1 MQIVCKL
8 CFMSTLAVKVVLD
21 TRRALIKNA
30 GSKDPI
36 YPIKLRVTFARKQRY
51 YPLDVSAVSKADW
64 EKIQSGQRMSKSQ
77 REVFHAIREYEGRA
91 IEITDTLHPFSFH
104 AFDTRWKSSAM
115 PTHSSKS
122 FQAVFKEYIEDLQ
135 RAGRA
140 STTSSYQCAF
150 NSLTSFSKNLAWND
164 LTPEFLEEYE
174 AYMREEGKSQN
185 TIGIYLRSLRAVI
198 NYGIANGLFAKEY
211 YPFGRK
217 SHGKYQIPAAQNK
230 KRALSKKEVEA
241 IKALEVK
248 PGSRKELAR
257 DFWLFSYYANGC
269 NIKDIVHLKW
279 KDIDWKEGVIQF
291 VRKKTERANKSN
303 QVQIT
308 AVIHPHITE
317 VIQRR
322 GVDDSQPEN
331 YVFSI
336 IDANQTAEEQHKHT
350 QEFVRR
356 INIGLKQIA
365 KELNLTKNLTTYT
378 ARHSHAYAL
387 LMGGASL
394 EVIMDQFK
402 HSSMKT
408 TMNYIDSIDNEKRKD
423 IAKLL

>member
-1 MQIVCKL
+1 
-8 CFMSTLAVKVVLD
+8 MSTLAVKVVLD
-21 TRRALIKNA
+21 TRRALLKNA

-77 REVFHAIREYEGRA
+77 REVFHTIREYEGRA

-122 FQAVFKEYIEDLQ
+122 FQAVFKEYIEDLR

-174 AYMREEGKSQN
+174 AYMREEGNSQN

-217 SHGKYQIPAAQNK
+217 SHGKYQIPSAQNK

-269 NIKDIVHLKW
+269 NIKDIVHLRW

-322 GVDDSQPEN
+322 GMDDSQPEN

-365 KELNLTKNLTTYT
+365 KELNLSKNLTTYT

>member
-1 MQIVCKL
+1 
-8 CFMSTLAVKVVLD
+8 MSTLAVKVVLD

-77 REVFHAIREYEGRA
+77 REVFHTIREYEGRA

-122 FQAVFKEYIEDLQ
+122 FQAVFKEYIEDLR

-150 NSLTSFSKNLAWND
+150 NSLLSFSKNLAWND

-269 NIKDIVHLKW
+269 NIKDIVHLRW

>member
-1 MQIVCKL
+1 
-8 CFMSTLAVKVVLD
+8 MSTLAVKVVLD

-51 YPLDVSAVSKADW
+51 YPLDVSAVSKTDW

-77 REVFHAIREYEGRA
+77 RDVFHTIREYEGRA

-122 FQAVFKEYIEDLQ
+122 FQAVFKEYIEDLR

-150 NSLTSFSKNLAWND
+150 NSLTSFSKNLVWND

-174 AYMREEGKSQN
+174 AYMREEGNSQN

-217 SHGKYQIPAAQNK
+217 SHGKYQIPSAQNK

-269 NIKDIVHLKW
+269 NIKDIVHLRW

>member
-1 MQIVCKL
+1 
-8 CFMSTLAVKVVLD
+8 MSTLAVKVVLD

-51 YPLDVSAVSKADW
+51 YPLDVSAVSKVDW

-77 REVFHAIREYEGRA
+77 REVFHTIREYEGRA

-122 FQAVFKEYIEDLQ
+122 FQAVFKEYIEDLR

-150 NSLTSFSKNLAWND
+150 NSLLSFSKNLAWND

-269 NIKDIVHLKW
+269 NIKDIVHLRW

>member
-1 MQIVCKL
+1 
-8 CFMSTLAVKVVLD
+8 MSTLAVKVVLD
-21 TRRALIKNA
+21 TRRALLKNA

-122 FQAVFKEYIEDLQ
+122 FQAVFKEYIEDLR

-217 SHGKYQIPAAQNK
+217 SHGKCQIPAAQNK

-241 IKALEVK
+241 IKALGVK

-269 NIKDIVHLKW
+269 NIKDIVHLRW

-387 LMGGASL
+387 LMGGASM

>member
-1 MQIVCKL
+1 
-8 CFMSTLAVKVVLD
+8 MSTLAVKVVLD

-51 YPLDVSAVSKADW
+51 YPLDVSAVSKVDW

-77 REVFHAIREYEGRA
+77 REVFHTIREYEGRA

-122 FQAVFKEYIEDLQ
+122 FQAVFKEYIEDLR

-150 NSLTSFSKNLAWND
+150 NSLTYFSKNLAWND

-230 KRALSKKEVEA
+230 KRALSKTEVEA

-269 NIKDIVHLKW
+269 NIKDIVHLRW

>member
-1 MQIVCKL
+1 
-8 CFMSTLAVKVVLD
+8 MSTLGVKVVLD
-21 TRRALIKNA
+21 TRRALLKNA

-122 FQAVFKEYIEDLQ
+122 FQAVFKEYIEDLR

-241 IKALEVK
+241 IKALGVK

-269 NIKDIVHLKW
+269 NIKDIVHLRW

-387 LMGGASL
+387 LMGGASM

>member
-1 MQIVCKL
+1 
-8 CFMSTLAVKVVLD
+8 MSTLAVKVVLD

-77 REVFHAIREYEGRA
+77 REVFHTIREYEGRA

-122 FQAVFKEYIEDLQ
+122 FQAVFKEYIEDLR

-269 NIKDIVHLKW
+269 NIKDIVHLRW

-336 IDANQTAEEQHKHT
+336 IDANQTAEEQYKHT
-350 QEFVRR
+350 KEFVRR

-365 KELNLTKNLTTYT
+365 KQLNLTKNLTTYT

>member
-1 MQIVCKL
+1 
-8 CFMSTLAVKVVLD
+8 MSTLAVKVVLD

-77 REVFHAIREYEGRA
+77 REVFHTIREYEGRA

-122 FQAVFKEYIEDLQ
+122 FQAVFKEYIEDLR

-150 NSLTSFSKNLAWND
+150 NSLLSFSKNLAWND

-174 AYMREEGKSQN
+174 AYMREEGNSQN

-217 SHGKYQIPAAQNK
+217 SHGKYQIPSAQNK

-269 NIKDIVHLKW
+269 NIKDIVHLRW

>member
-1 MQIVCKL
+1 
-8 CFMSTLAVKVVLD
+8 MSTLAVKVVLD

-36 YPIKLRVTFARKQRY
+36 YPIKLRVTYARKQRY
-51 YPLDVSAVSKADW
+51 YPLDVNAVSKADW

-77 REVFHAIREYEGRA
+77 RKVFHTIREYEGRA

-122 FQAVFKEYIEDLQ
+122 FQAVFKEYIEDLR

-269 NIKDIVHLKW
+269 NIKDIVHLRW

>member
-1 MQIVCKL
+1 
-8 CFMSTLAVKVVLD
+8 MSTLAVKVVLD
-21 TRRALIKNA
+21 TRRALLKNA

-122 FQAVFKEYIEDLQ
+122 FQAVFKEYIEDLR

-269 NIKDIVHLKW
+269 NIKDIVHLRW

-387 LMGGASL
+387 LMGGASM

>member
-1 MQIVCKL
+1 
-8 CFMSTLAVKVVLD
+8 MSTLAVKVVLD

-77 REVFHAIREYEGRA
+77 REVFHTIREYEGRA

-122 FQAVFKEYIEDLQ
+122 FQAVFKEYIEDLR

-269 NIKDIVHLKW
+269 NIKDIVHLRW

-365 KELNLTKNLTTYT
+365 KELNLSKNLTTYT

>member
-1 MQIVCKL
+1 
-8 CFMSTLAVKVVLD
+8 MSTLAVKVVLD

-51 YPLDVSAVSKADW
+51 YPLDVSAVSKVDW

-77 REVFHAIREYEGRA
+77 REVFHTIREYEGRA

-122 FQAVFKEYIEDLQ
+122 FQAVFKEYIEDLR

-150 NSLTSFSKNLAWND
+150 NSLTYFSKNLAWND

-230 KRALSKKEVEA
+230 KRALSKTEVEA

-269 NIKDIVHLKW
+269 NIKDIVHLQW

>member
-1 MQIVCKL
+1 
-8 CFMSTLAVKVVLD
+8 MSTLAVKVVLD

-77 REVFHAIREYEGRA
+77 REVFHTIREYEGRA

-122 FQAVFKEYIEDLQ
+122 FQAVFKEYIEDLR

-269 NIKDIVHLKW
+269 NIKDIVHLRW

>member
-1 MQIVCKL
+1 
-8 CFMSTLAVKVVLD
+8 MSTLAVKVVLD

-51 YPLDVSAVSKADW
+51 YPLDVSAASKADW
-64 EKIQSGQRMSKSQ
+64 EKIQPGKRMSKSQ
-77 REVFHAIREYEGRA
+77 REVFHTIREYEGRA

-104 AFDTRWKSSAM
+104 AFDSRWANSTA
-115 PTHSSKS
+115 PAFTTKS
-122 FQAVFKEYIEDLQ
+122 FKTVFNEYITDLKTS
-135 RAGRA
+135 GRV
-140 STTSSYQCAF
+140 STSNSYKWALK
-150 NSLTSFSKNLAWND
+150 SLLSFSKNLAWND

-217 SHGKYQIPAAQNK
+217 SHGKYQIPSAQNK

-269 NIKDIVHLKW
+269 NIKDIVHLRW

-336 IDANQTAEEQHKHT
+336 IDSNQTAEEQHKHT

>member
-1 MQIVCKL
+1 
-8 CFMSTLAVKVVLD
+8 MSTLAVKVVLD

-122 FQAVFKEYIEDLQ
+122 FQAVFKEYIEDLR

-150 NSLTSFSKNLAWND
+150 NSLTYFSKNLAWND

-230 KRALSKKEVEA
+230 KRALSKTEVEA

-322 GVDDSQPEN
+322 GVDVSQPEN

>member
-1 MQIVCKL
+1 
-8 CFMSTLAVKVVLD
+8 MSTLAVKVVLD

-36 YPIKLRVTFARKQRY
+36 YPIKLRVTYARKQRY
-51 YPLDVSAVSKADW
+51 YPLDVNAVSKADW

-77 REVFHAIREYEGRA
+77 RKVFHTIREYEGRA

-122 FQAVFKEYIEDLQ
+122 FQAVFKEYIEDLR

-198 NYGIANGLFAKEY
+198 NYGITNGLFAKEY

-269 NIKDIVHLKW
+269 NIKDIVHLRW

>member
-1 MQIVCKL
+1 
-8 CFMSTLAVKVVLD
+8 MSTLAVKVVLD

-77 REVFHAIREYEGRA
+77 REVFHTIREYEGRA

-122 FQAVFKEYIEDLQ
+122 FQAVFKEYIEDLR

-150 NSLTSFSKNLAWND
+150 NSLTYFSKNLAWND

>member
-1 MQIVCKL
+1 
-8 CFMSTLAVKVVLD
+8 MSTLAVKVVLD

-122 FQAVFKEYIEDLQ
+122 FQAVFKEYIEDLR

>member
-1 MQIVCKL
+1 
-8 CFMSTLAVKVVLD
+8 MSTLAVKVVLD

-36 YPIKLRVTFARKQRY
+36 YPIKLRVTYARKQRY
-51 YPLDVSAVSKADW
+51 YPLDVNAVSKADW

-77 REVFHAIREYEGRA
+77 REVFHTIREYEGRA

-122 FQAVFKEYIEDLQ
+122 FQAVFKEYIEDLR

-198 NYGIANGLFAKEY
+198 NYGITNGLFAKEY

-322 GVDDSQPEN
+322 GVDDSLPEN

>member
-1 MQIVCKL
+1 
-8 CFMSTLAVKVVLD
+8 MSTLAVKVVLD

-77 REVFHAIREYEGRA
+77 REVFHTIREYEGRA

-122 FQAVFKEYIEDLQ
+122 FQAVFKEYIEDLR

-150 NSLTSFSKNLAWND
+150 NSLTYFSKNLAWND

-331 YVFSI
+331 YVLYHHFSKASKESKCLI
-336 IDANQTAEEQHKHT
+336 STL
-350 QEFVRR
+350 FF
-356 INIGLKQIA
+356 GLKIP
-365 KELNLTKNLTTYT
+365 TSY
-378 ARHSHAYAL
+378 
-387 LMGGASL
+387 
-394 EVIMDQFK
+394 F
-402 HSSMKT
+402 
-408 TMNYIDSIDNEKRKD
+408 
-423 IAKLL
+423 

>member
-1 MQIVCKL
+1 
-8 CFMSTLAVKVVLD
+8 MSTLAVKVVLD

-77 REVFHAIREYEGRA
+77 REVFHTIREYEGRA

-122 FQAVFKEYIEDLQ
+122 FQAVFKEYIDNLR

-140 STTSSYQCAF
+140 STTSSYQCAL

-174 AYMREEGKSQN
+174 AYMREEGNSQN

-217 SHGKYQIPAAQNK
+217 SHGKYQIPSAQNK

-269 NIKDIVHLKW
+269 NIKDIVHLRW

>member
-1 MQIVCKL
+1 
-8 CFMSTLAVKVVLD
+8 MSTLAVKVVLD

-77 REVFHAIREYEGRA
+77 REVFHTIREYEGRA

-122 FQAVFKEYIEDLQ
+122 FQAVFKEYIEDLR

-150 NSLTSFSKNLAWND
+150 NSLSSFSKNLAWND

-174 AYMREEGKSQN
+174 AYMREEGNSQN

-230 KRALSKKEVEA
+230 KRALSKTEVEA

-269 NIKDIVHLKW
+269 NIKDIVHLRW

>member
-1 MQIVCKL
+1 
-8 CFMSTLAVKVVLD
+8 MSTLAVKVVLD

-51 YPLDVSAVSKADW
+51 YPLDVSAVSKVDW

-77 REVFHAIREYEGRA
+77 REVFHTIREYEGRA

-122 FQAVFKEYIEDLQ
+122 FQAVFKEYIEDLR

-150 NSLTSFSKNLAWND
+150 NSLTYFSKNLAWND

>member
-1 MQIVCKL
+1 
-8 CFMSTLAVKVVLD
+8 MSTLAVKVVLD

-77 REVFHAIREYEGRA
+77 REVFHTIREYEGRA

-122 FQAVFKEYIEDLQ
+122 FQAVFKEYIDNLR

-140 STTSSYQCAF
+140 STTSSYQCAL
-150 NSLTSFSKNLAWND
+150 NSLTSFSKNLVWND

-174 AYMREEGKSQN
+174 AYMREEGNSQN

-217 SHGKYQIPAAQNK
+217 SHGKYQIPSAQNK

-269 NIKDIVHLKW
+269 NIKDIVHLRW

-336 IDANQTAEEQHKHT
+336 IDANQTAEEQYKHT
-350 QEFVRR
+350 KEFVRR

-365 KELNLTKNLTTYT
+365 KQLNLTKNLTTYT

>member
-1 MQIVCKL
+1 
-8 CFMSTLAVKVVLD
+8 MSTLAVKVVLD

-64 EKIQSGQRMSKSQ
+64 EKIQSGQGMSKSQ

-122 FQAVFKEYIEDLQ
+122 FQAVFKEYIEDLR

-269 NIKDIVHLKW
+269 NIKDIVHLRW

-365 KELNLTKNLTTYT
+365 KELNLSKNLTTYT

>member
-1 MQIVCKL
+1 
-8 CFMSTLAVKVVLD
+8 MSTLAVKVVLD
-21 TRRALIKNA
+21 TRRALLKNA

-77 REVFHAIREYEGRA
+77 REVFHTIREYEGRA
-91 IEITDTLHPFSFH
+91 IEITDMLHPFSFH

-122 FQAVFKEYIEDLQ
+122 FQAVFKEYIEDLR

-241 IKALEVK
+241 IKALGVK

-269 NIKDIVHLKW
+269 NIKDIVHLRW

-387 LMGGASL
+387 LMGGASM

>member
-1 MQIVCKL
+1 
-8 CFMSTLAVKVVLD
+8 MSTLAVKVVLD
-21 TRRALIKNA
+21 TRRALVKNQDSLA
-30 GSKDPI
+30 PT

-51 YPLDVSAVSKADW
+51 YPLEVSGVSMADW
-64 EKIQSGQRMSKSQ
+64 EKIQSGQRMSKTQ
-77 REVFHAIREYEGRA
+77 REVFHTVRETEGRA
-91 IEITDTLHPFSFH
+91 IEITESIHPFSFH
-104 AFDTRWKSSAM
+104 AFDARWKNKAVSSV
-115 PTHSSKS
+115 SGKS
-122 FQAVFKEYIEDLQ
+122 FQGIFNEYIDDL
-135 RAGRA
+135 RRGGRA
-140 STTSSYQCAF
+140 STTSSYQCAL
-150 NSLTSFSKNLAWND
+150 NSLLSFSKNLAWND

-174 AYMREEGKSQN
+174 AHMRSEGKSQN

-230 KRALSKKEVEA
+230 KRALMKPEVEA
-241 IKALEVK
+241 IKALAVK

-279 KDIDWKEGVIQF
+279 RDIDWKEGVIQF
-291 VRKKTERANKSN
+291 VRKKTERANKAN

-308 AVIHPHITE
+308 AVINPHITE
-317 VIQRR
+317 VIHRR
-322 GVDDSQPEN
+322 GIEN
-331 YVFSI
+331 PAPNKYVFDI
-336 IDANQTAEEQHKHT
+336 IQDGQSAEQQHKHT

-365 KELNLTKNLTTYT
+365 NELGISKNLTTYT

-408 TMNYIDSIDNEKRKD
+408 TMSYIDSIDNEKRKD

>member
-1 MQIVCKL
+1 
-8 CFMSTLAVKVVLD
+8 MSTLAVKVVLD

-77 REVFHAIREYEGRA
+77 REVFHTIREYEGRA

-122 FQAVFKEYIEDLQ
+122 FQAVFKEYIEDLR

-150 NSLTSFSKNLAWND
+150 NSLTYFSKNLAWND

-269 NIKDIVHLKW
+269 NIKDIVHLRW

-322 GVDDSQPEN
+322 GMDDSQPEN

-365 KELNLTKNLTTYT
+365 KELNLSKNLTTYT

>member
-1 MQIVCKL
+1 
-8 CFMSTLAVKVVLD
+8 MSTLAVKVVLD

-77 REVFHAIREYEGRA
+77 REVFHTIREYEGRA

-122 FQAVFKEYIEDLQ
+122 FQAIFIEYIEDLR

-174 AYMREEGKSQN
+174 ANMREEGKSQN

>member
-1 MQIVCKL
+1 
-8 CFMSTLAVKVVLD
+8 MSTLAVKVVLD

-77 REVFHAIREYEGRA
+77 REVFHTIREYEGRA

-122 FQAVFKEYIEDLQ
+122 FQAVFKEYIEDLR

-150 NSLTSFSKNLAWND
+150 NSLTYFSKNLAWND

-230 KRALSKKEVEA
+230 KRALSKTEVEA

-269 NIKDIVHLKW
+269 NIKDIVHLRW

>member
-1 MQIVCKL
+1 
-8 CFMSTLAVKVVLD
+8 MSTLAVKVVLD
-21 TRRALIKNA
+21 TRRALLKNA

-122 FQAVFKEYIEDLQ
+122 FQAVFKEYIEDLR

-241 IKALEVK
+241 IKALGVK

-269 NIKDIVHLKW
+269 NIKDIVHLRW

-387 LMGGASL
+387 LMGGASM

>member
-1 MQIVCKL
+1 
-8 CFMSTLAVKVVLD
+8 MSTLAVKVVLD

-77 REVFHAIREYEGRA
+77 REVFHTIREYEGRA

-122 FQAVFKEYIEDLQ
+122 FQAVFKEYIEDLR

-150 NSLTSFSKNLAWND
+150 NSLLSFSKNLAWND

-269 NIKDIVHLKW
+269 NIKDIVHLRW

-322 GVDDSQPEN
+322 GVDDSQPEH

-336 IDANQTAEEQHKHT
+336 IEANQTAEEQHKHT

>member
-1 MQIVCKL
+1 
-8 CFMSTLAVKVVLD
+8 MSTLAVKVVLD

-77 REVFHAIREYEGRA
+77 REVFHTIREYEGRA

-122 FQAVFKEYIEDLQ
+122 FQAVFKEYIEDLR

-174 AYMREEGKSQN
+174 AYMREEGNSQN

-230 KRALSKKEVEA
+230 KRALSKTEVEA

-269 NIKDIVHLKW
+269 NIKDIVHLRW

>member
-1 MQIVCKL
+1 
-8 CFMSTLAVKVVLD
+8 MSTLTVKVVLD
-21 TRRALIKNA
+21 TRRALTKNA

-51 YPLDVSAVSKADW
+51 YSLEVSAVSKADW
-64 EKIQSGQRMSKSQ
+64 EKIQSGQRMSKTQ
-77 REVFHAIREYEGRA
+77 RKVFHTIREHEGRA

-104 AFDTRWKSSAM
+104 AFDTRWKSKVM
-115 PTHSSKS
+115 PAHSSQS
-122 FQAVFKEYIEDLQ
+122 FQAVFKEYIEDLR

-150 NSLTSFSKNLAWND
+150 NSLTSFSKSLAWND
-164 LTPEFLEEYE
+164 LTPDFLEEYE
-174 AYMREEGKSQN
+174 AYMRSEGKSQN

-241 IKALEVK
+241 IKGLEVK
-248 PGSRKELAR
+248 SGSRKELAR

-269 NIKDIVHLKW
+269 NIKDIVHLRW

-322 GVDDSQPEN
+322 GVDDCQPEN

-336 IDANQTAEEQHKHT
+336 IDSNQTPEEQHKHT

-365 KELNLTKNLTTYT
+365 KELNLTKKLTTYT

>member
-1 MQIVCKL
+1 
-8 CFMSTLAVKVVLD
+8 MSTLAVKVVLD

-77 REVFHAIREYEGRA
+77 REVFHTIREYEGRA

-104 AFDTRWKSSAM
+104 AFDSRWANSTA
-115 PTHSSKS
+115 PTPSTKS
-122 FQAVFKEYIEDLQ
+122 FKTVFNEYITDLKTN
-135 RAGRA
+135 GRV
-140 STTSSYQCAF
+140 STSNSYKWALK
-150 NSLTSFSKNLAWND
+150 SLLSFSKNLAWND